1 MNNQAAVVDFLAG
14 QTSERVDTHISHVFL
29 GDGVVYKLK
38 RAVTL
43 PYVDFSTLDARRT
56 ACEAELAL
64 NRRTAPMLYR
74 RVAAITRAGDGE
86 FGGGLEWNGPGAVQ
100 DWVVE
105 MNRFAAD
112 QQLDRAPLDKTVIQE
127 LADAVVAMHQGAEIK
142 AEHGGYDGLRWV
154 IEGNQE
160 SFRRAIPTIF
170 SETAISD
177 LTRQSRQQ
185 IERHQVLLEDRRQS
199 GKVRRCHGDL
209 HLGNICLIDGKP
221 VLFDAIEFSDA
232 IACIDMA
239 YDLAFLVMDLEHRGM
254 SEFAALLLTRWLAAT
269 GDFEALPLLPVMLSL
284 RAAIRSHIA
293 GVQGKAEEARAYV
306 ARAEAYLDPPPP
318 RLVAVGGLSG
328 AGKSHL
334 SRKIAPFLGAAPGA
348 VVLRT
353 DVIRKHL
360 MGVPPETR
368 LPPEAYADSVTEKV
382 YGALYEQAQQVL
394 RAGHAAI
401 VDAVSA
407 LPEQRAALADL
418 AARLGVPFDG
428 LWLEAQADDLRRR
441 ITERRN
447 NASDATV
454 AVLDRQLEY
463 DLGPID
469 WTRIDSSG
477 AKEHTVELARGV
489 LHV

>member
-1 MNNQAAVVDFLAG
+1 MNSQGEVVDFLAR

-29 GDGVVYKLK
+29 GDSIVYKLK

-43 PYVDFSTLDARRT
+43 PYVDFSTLEARRH
-56 ACEAELAL
+56 ACEAELTL

-74 RVAAITRAGDGE
+74 RVAAITRAAE
-86 FGGGLEWNGPGAVQ
+86 GGLEWNGPGAVQ

-105 MNRFAAD
+105 MNRFPSG
-112 QQLDRAPLDKTVIQE
+112 QQLDRAALDKTVIQD
-127 LADAVVAMHQGAEIK
+127 LADAVVAMHQGAEIMV
-142 AEHGGYDGLRWV
+142 ERGGYDGLRWV
-154 IEGNQE
+154 IEGNDE
-160 SFRRAIPTIF
+160 SFHRAEPTIF
-170 SETAISD
+170 NELAVSE
-177 LTRQSRQQ
+177 LTRRSR
-185 IERHQVLLEDRRQS
+185 ERLDRHQVLLENRRLS

-209 HLGNICLIDGKP
+209 HLGNICLIDAKP

-239 YDLAFLVMDLEHRGM
+239 YDLAFLVMDLQHRGLG
-254 SEFAALLLTRWLAAT
+254 EFAALLLGRWLAAT
-269 GDFEALPLLPVMLSL
+269 GDFEALPLLPLLLSL

-293 GVQGKAEEARAYV
+293 GVQGKTEEARAYF

-328 AGKSHL
+328 TGKSHL
-334 SRKIAPFLGAAPGA
+334 SRKIAPFLGAALGA

-353 DVIRKHL
+353 DVIRKYL

-368 LPPEAYADSVTEKV
+368 LPPEAYAEAVTEKV
-382 YGALYEQAQQVL
+382 YGALYEQAEQVL
-394 RAGHAAI
+394 RAGHAAVI
-401 VDAVSA
+401 DAVSA
-407 LPEQRAALADL
+407 LPEQRRALAEL

-428 LWLEAQADDLRRR
+428 LWLEAGADDLRQR

-454 AVLDRQLEY
+454 AVLDRQLDY
-463 DLGPID
+463 DLGPMD

-477 AKEHTVELARGV
+477 DKEHTVELARGV
-489 LHV
+489 LDV

>member
-1 MNNQAAVVDFLAG
+1 MSEGQEEVVDFLAA
-14 QTSERVDTHISHVFL
+14 QTIERVETHISHLFL

-43 PYVDFSTLDARRT
+43 PYVDFSTLDARRH

-74 RVAAITRAGDGE
+74 RVAAITRAGN
-86 FGGGLEWNGPGAVQ
+86 GGLEWNGPGAVQ

-112 QQLDRAPLDKTVIQE
+112 QQLDRAPLDKTVIQD
-127 LADAVVAMHQGAEIK
+127 LADAVVAMHQGAEIM
-142 AEHGGYDGLRWV
+142 AERGGYDGLRWV
-154 IEGNQE
+154 IEGNGE
-160 SFRRAIPTIF
+160 SFRRAEPTIF
-170 SETAISD
+170 SETAVSE
-177 LTRQSRQQ
+177 LARRSREQLD
-185 IERHQVLLEDRRQS
+185 RHQVLLEERRLS

-239 YDLAFLVMDLEHRGM
+239 YDLAFLVMDLQHRGM
-254 SEFAALLLTRWLAAT
+254 GEFAALLLSRWLAAT
-269 GDFEALPLLPVMLSL
+269 GDFEALPLLPLMLSL

-293 GVQGKAEEARAYV
+293 GVLGKAEEARAYF
-306 ARAEAYLDPPPP
+306 AQAEAYLDPPPP

-328 AGKSHL
+328 TGKSHL
-334 SRKIAPFLGAAPGA
+334 SRKLAPFLGAAPGA

-368 LPPEAYADSVTEKV
+368 LPPEAYDESVTEKV
-382 YGALYEQAQQVL
+382 YGALYEQADRVL

-407 LPEQRAALADL
+407 LPEQRAALAEL

-428 LWLEAQADDLRRR
+428 LWLEAEVDDLRRR

-454 AVLDRQLEY
+454 AVLDRQLDY
-463 DLGPID
+463 VLGPMD
-469 WTRIDSSG
+469 WTRIDSAG
-477 AKEHTVELARGV
+477 DKEHTVELARGV

>member
-1 MNNQAAVVDFLAG
+1 MNDQGDVVAFLAA
-14 QTSERVDTHISHVFL
+14 QTTERVETHISHIFL

-43 PYVDFSTLDARRT
+43 PYVDFSTLDARRR

-74 RVAAITRAGDGE
+74 RVAAITRAE
-86 FGGGLEWNGPGAVQ
+86 AGGLEWNGPGTVQ

-105 MNRFAAD
+105 MNRFATG
-112 QQLDRAPLDKTVIQE
+112 QQLDRAPLDKSVIQD
-127 LADAVVAMHQGAEIK
+127 LADAVVAMHQGAETVV
-142 AEHGGYDGLRWV
+142 ERGGYDGLRWV
-154 IEGNQE
+154 IEGNDE
-160 SFRRAIPTIF
+160 SFRRAEPTLF
-170 SETAISD
+170 SDKAIAE
-177 LTRQSRQQ
+177 LTRRSREQLD
-185 IERHQVLLEDRRQS
+185 RHRGLLEHRRLS

-232 IACIDMA
+232 IACIDIA
-239 YDLAFLVMDLEHRGM
+239 YDLAFLVMDLQHRTFG
-254 SEFAALLLTRWLAAT
+254 EFAALLLSRWLAAT
-269 GDFEALPLLPVMLSL
+269 GDFEALPLFPLMLSL

-293 GVQGKAEEARAYV
+293 GVQSKAAEARAYFTQ
-306 ARAEAYLDPPPP
+306 AETYLDPPPP
-318 RLVAVGGLSG
+318 RLLAVGGLSG
-328 AGKSHL
+328 TGKSHL
-334 SRKIAPFLGAAPGA
+334 SRKLAPSLGAAPGA

-360 MGVPPETR
+360 MGVSPETR
-368 LPPEAYADSVTEKV
+368 LPPEAYDESVTETV
-382 YGALYEQAQQVL
+382 YATLYEQAERVL

-407 LPEQRAALADL
+407 LPAQRAALAGL

-428 LWLEAQADDLRRR
+428 LWLQADPDDLRRR
-441 ITERRN
+441 IAERRN

-463 DLGPID
+463 DLGPMDWIYID
-469 WTRIDSSG
+469 GSG
-477 AKEHTVELARGV
+477 DKEHTVELARGV

>member
-1 MNNQAAVVDFLAG
+1 MSGGQGDVVDFLAG
-14 QTSERVDTHISHVFL
+14 QTLERVDTHISHVFL
-29 GDGVVYKLK
+29 GDSIVYKLK

-43 PYVDFSTLDARRT
+43 PYVDFSTLDARRQ

-74 RVAAITRAGDGE
+74 RIAAITRAAE
-86 FGGGLEWNGPGAVQ
+86 GGLEWNGPGAVQ

-112 QQLDRAPLDKTVIQE
+112 QQLDRAALDKTVIQD
-127 LADAVVAMHQGAEIK
+127 LADAVVAMHQGAEIV
-142 AEHGGYDGLRWV
+142 AERGGYDGLRWV
-154 IEGNQE
+154 IEGNDE
-160 SFRRAIPTIF
+160 SFRRAEPAIF
-170 SETAISD
+170 SDCAIAE
-177 LTRQSRQQ
+177 LTRRSREQLA
-185 IERHQVLLEDRRQS
+185 RHRGLLEDRRLS

-209 HLGNICLIDGKP
+209 HLGNICLIGGKP

-239 YDLAFLVMDLEHRGM
+239 YDLAFLVMDLQHRGM
-254 SEFAALLLTRWLAAT
+254 GEFAALLLARWLAAT
-269 GDFEALPLLPVMLSL
+269 GDFEALPLLPLLLSL

-293 GVQGKAEEARAYV
+293 GVQGKAEEARAYF

-328 AGKSHL
+328 TGKSHL
-334 SRKIAPFLGAAPGA
+334 SRKLAPFLGAAPGA

-353 DVIRKHL
+353 DVIRKYL

-368 LPPEAYADSVTEKV
+368 LPPEAYAESVTETV
-382 YGALYEQAQQVL
+382 YGALYDQAERVL

-401 VDAVSA
+401 IDAVSA
-407 LPEQRAALADL
+407 LPEQRQALADL
-418 AARLGVPFDG
+418 AARLDIPFTG
-428 LWLEAQADDLRRR
+428 LWLEAEADDLRRR

-454 AVLDRQLEY
+454 AVLDRQLDY
-463 DLGPID
+463 DLGPLD

-477 AKEHTVELARGV
+477 DKERTVELARGV
-489 LHV
+489 LNV

>member
-1 MNNQAAVVDFLAG
+1 MSEGQEEVIDFLAA
-14 QTSERVDTHISHVFL
+14 QTSERVETHISQVFL
-29 GDGVVYKLK
+29 GDGIVYKLK

-43 PYVDFSTLDARRT
+43 PYLDFSTLDARRH

-74 RVAAITRAGDGE
+74 RVAAVTRAE
-86 FGGGLEWNGPGAVQ
+86 EGGLEWNGPGAVQ

-112 QQLDRAPLDKTVIQE
+112 RQLDRAALDKTVIQD
-127 LADAVVAMHQGAEIK
+127 LADAVVAMHQGAEIM
-142 AEHGGYDGLRWV
+142 AERGGYDGLRWV
-154 IEGNQE
+154 IEGNDE
-160 SFRRAIPTIF
+160 SFRRAEPTIF
-170 SETAISD
+170 NARALSD
-177 LTRQSRQQ
+177 LTRRSREQLD
-185 IERHQVLLEDRRQS
+185 RHQVLLEDRRLS
-199 GKVRRCHGDL
+199 GRVRRCHGDL
-209 HLGNICLIDGKP
+209 HLANICLIDGKP

-239 YDLAFLVMDLEHRGM
+239 YDLAFLVMDLQHRGM
-254 SEFAALLLTRWLAAT
+254 GEYAALLLARWLAAT
-269 GDFEALPLLPVMLSL
+269 GDFEALPLLPLMLSL

-293 GVQGKAEEARAYV
+293 GVQGKVDEARAYFE
-306 ARAEAYLDPPPP
+306 RAEAYLDPPPP

-328 AGKSHL
+328 TGKSHL
-334 SRKIAPFLGAAPGA
+334 SRKLAPFLGAAPGA

-368 LPPEAYADSVTEKV
+368 LPPEAYAESVTERV
-382 YGALYEQAQQVL
+382 YGALYEQAERVL
-394 RAGHAAI
+394 RSGHAAI
-401 VDAVSA
+401 IDAVSA
-407 LPEQRAALADL
+407 LPEQREALAQL
-418 AARLGVPFDG
+418 ADRLDVPFDG

-454 AVLDRQLEY
+454 AVLDRQLDY
-463 DLGPID
+463 DLGPMD

-477 AKEHTVELARGV
+477 DKERTVDLARGV